1 MILETIINILFLPL
15 QALLS
20 LLPDI
25 SWNVENNFLNSI
37 LDIFQ
42 VVCYLLPMKTVVAIL
57 TIIIAI
63 NVFKIVIS
71 IIKTIWQLI
80 PLL

>member
-1 MILETIINILFLPL
+1 MPL
-15 QALLS
+15 QGLLS

-25 SWNVENNFLNSI
+25 SWNVENNFLNSV

-57 TIIIAI
+57 TIIISI
-63 NVFKIVIS
+63 NVFKIIIS

>member
-1 MILETIINILFLPL
+1 MVLETIINILFLPL
-15 QALLS
+15 KGLLL

-25 SWNVENNFLNSI
+25 SWNVENNFLNSV

>member
-25 SWNVENNFLNSI
+25 SWNIENNFLNSV

>member
-25 SWNVENNFLNSI
+25 SWNVENNFLNSV

>member
-1 MILETIINILFLPL
+1 MVLETIINILFLPL

-25 SWNVENNFLNSI
+25 SWNVENNFLNSV

>member
-1 MILETIINILFLPL
+1 MILETLINILFVPL
-15 QALLS
+15 EALLT

-25 SWNVENNFLNSI
+25 SWNVENNFLNGV

-42 VVCYLLPMKTVVAIL
+42 VVCYLLPMKTVIAIL

-63 NVFKIVIS
+63 NVFKFVIAL
-71 IIKTIWQLI
+71 IKTIWQLI
-80 PLL
+80 PFL

>member
-1 MILETIINILFLPL
+1 MVLETIINILFLPL
-15 QALLS
+15 QGLLS

-25 SWNVENNFLNSI
+25 SWNVENNFLNSV